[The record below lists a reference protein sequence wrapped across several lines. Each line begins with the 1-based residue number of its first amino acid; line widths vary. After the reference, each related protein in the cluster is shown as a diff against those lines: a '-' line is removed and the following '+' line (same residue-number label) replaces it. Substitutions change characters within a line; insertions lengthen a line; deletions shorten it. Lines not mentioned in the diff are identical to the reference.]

1 MSLNTGRCWDCGYLR
16 GTNWLP
22 LVLGAAILFGAL
34 IVIQL
39 AFLLGGLLLTIIFA
53 WIATLRQLGAPPAA
67 YAVSALV
74 GVLARIVYF
83 MPGIVA
89 GRRHTR
95 NLTAVWVVDLAL
107 GWTVI
112 GWIIAV
118 AMAFVG
124 QTQVQAHAKQR
135 RSMPHAQLGSPQ
147 VSSDG
152 RYVWDAQR
160 EVWLPIHRGPM
171 PPPILPPTR

>member
-1 MSLNTGRCWDCGYLR
+1 L
-16 GTNWLP
+16 
-22 LVLGAAILFGAL
+22 LGGL
-34 IVIQL
+34 IVTSLVFI
-39 AFLLGGLLLTIIFA
+39 LGGLLLTIIFA

-74 GVLARIVYF
+74 AVLALIVYM

-89 GRRHTR
+89 GRRHNR

-118 AMAFVG
+118 AMAIAG
-124 QTQVQAHAKQR
+124 QTQVQALAKQT
-135 RSMPHAQLGSPQ
+135 RSMPTAPLSPDGQ
-147 VSSDG
+147 WWWDGRQYNPMPTAPLSSDWRWWWDG
-152 RYVWDAQR
+152 RQWN
-160 EVWLPIHRGPM
+160 PT